1 MIHPPMVIYC
11 DFDGT
16 VTQDDVI
23 DTLLIELADPSW
35 RFVETEWEEGLI
47 GSRECLARQ
56 IPLIRGGWKAI
67 EKQLDAIA
75 LDPTF
80 GDFARWCMAH
90 HVPLRIVSDGIDR
103 VIEVLLA
110 RANIQVDA
118 IYANHLVES
127 PAGELS
133 LAFPYPS
140 TQRGC
145 NAGLCKCER
154 MEDIADTPL
163 RVVIGDGR
171 SDVCW
176 AHRADWLFA
185 KSRLLTHCRAEG
197 IACIPFENFNTV
209 RLAIMRRLNRRHGLH
224 RTTAPLCV
232 STNVR

>member
-1 MIHPPMVIYC
+1 MIRPPMVVYC

-16 VTQDDVI
+16 ITQGDVT

-35 RFVETEWEEGLI
+35 RLVEAEWEEGLI

-56 IPLIRGGWKAI
+56 IPLIQGGWRAI

-80 GDFARWCMAH
+80 GDFAGWCMAH
-90 HVPLRIVSDGIDR
+90 NVPLRIVSDGIDR

-110 RANIQVDA
+110 RANIKVDA

-133 LAFPYPS
+133 LTFPYPATERVCS
-140 TQRGC
+140 
-145 NAGLCKCER
+145 AGLCKCER
-154 MEDIADTPL
+154 MEDATDTPL

-171 SDVCW
+171 SDFCW
-176 AHRADWLFA
+176 VSRTDWLFA
-185 KSRLLTHCRAEG
+185 KSRLLAYCHAEG
-197 IACIPFENFNTV
+197 VACTPFENFNTV
-209 RLAIMRRLNRRHGLH
+209 RLAIARRLSRQRRLF
-224 RTTAPLCV
+224 RTAAPLYA
-232 STNVR
+232 STNV